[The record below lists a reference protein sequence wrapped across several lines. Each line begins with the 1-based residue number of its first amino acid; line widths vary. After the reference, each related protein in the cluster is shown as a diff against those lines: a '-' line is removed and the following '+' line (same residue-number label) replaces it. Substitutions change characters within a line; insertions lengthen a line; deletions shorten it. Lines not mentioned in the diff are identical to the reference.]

1 MISIGVDTGGTHT
14 DIVLSE
20 NGKLFTLKVPSTPE
34 DLCVG
39 IINGVKQAAKL
50 ANVSLKSVERIVYA
64 STYVTN
70 LFIEGKNGNIG
81 LITTEGFRD
90 VLEIGRASRKPD
102 VYDIHWRPV
111 PPLVP
116 RHLRFGVSERIN
128 HLGEIIDPLDETTS

>member
-1 MISIGVDTGGTHT
+1 MNPDMISIGVDTGGTHT
-14 DIVLSE
+14 DIVLFG

-70 LFIEGKNGNIG
+70 LFI
-81 LITTEGFRD
+81 
-90 VLEIGRASRKPD
+90 
-102 VYDIHWRPV
+102 
-111 PPLVP
+111 
-116 RHLRFGVSERIN
+116 
-128 HLGEIIDPLDETTS
+128 